1 MKFRV
6 VDNPVWLQ
14 EAEWE
19 SVVAVFSNGKAWQF
33 SEWKH
38 NTPVDLFHRCTL
50 FFRVLLMCKTEE
62 GRKGLHTLTHQTYF
76 LSLFLES

>member
-50 FFRVLLMCKTEE
+50 CSRV
-62 GRKGLHTLTHQTYF
+62 
-76 LSLFLES
+76 